1 MLNKFIE
8 TLAKIRYDKLS
19 HYFYGSIAGF
29 IFTMLFKWFGVIIV
43 LVLALLK
50 EVFDIIEDYQKG
62 NELRI
67 RDGIID
73 TAFTVAPAIFFC
85 HIYLFF

>member
-29 IFTMLFKWFGVIIV
+29 ISIIIV

-73 TAFTVAPAIFFC
+73 TAFTVAPAIFFLI
-85 HIYLFF
+85 IYLFF